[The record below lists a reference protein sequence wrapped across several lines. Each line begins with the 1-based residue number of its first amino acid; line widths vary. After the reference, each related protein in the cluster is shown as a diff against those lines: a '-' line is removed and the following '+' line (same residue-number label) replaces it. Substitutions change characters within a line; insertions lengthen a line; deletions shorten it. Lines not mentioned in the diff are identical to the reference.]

1 MNAAFDRF
9 VTVPTLRATAYA
21 HTLPKDS
28 APKGAGVVVL
38 DVEHLTVDLDVEEL
52 GLVTLAAS
60 TTHADWDSYGLE
72 FDLAP
77 SDARV
82 LARQLIAAA
91 DESEKQ

>member
-1 MNAAFDRF
+1 MNQVFDPF
-9 VTVPTLRATAYA
+9 VSIPTFRARAYA
-21 HTLPKDS
+21 HTLPEES
-28 APKGAGVVVL
+28 APIAGDVLDL
-38 DVEHLTVDLDVEEL
+38 DVEHLIVDCNVVKH

-60 TTHADWDSYGLE
+60 TTDADWDSYGLE

-91 DESEKQ
+91 DESEKP

>member
-1 MNAAFDRF
+1 MSHVFDPF
-9 VTVPTLRATAYA
+9 ITVPTVRARAYP
-21 HTLPKDS
+21 HTWPEDPDPED
-28 APKGAGVVVL
+28 APII
-38 DVEHLTVDLDVEEL
+38 DLDVELLAVDCHVVKL

-60 TTHADWDSYGLE
+60 TTHADRDSYGLE

-91 DESEKQ
+91 DECERP